1 MADLEAIREA
11 VIKGRRKDIQAL
23 VEAALDDG
31 ADPQVIINDYMI
43 AAMKEVGTR
52 FEAKKLFVPEM
63 MMAARTM
70 QTGVDVIKPL
80 IAEQTGDAKKMGTVI
95 IGTVFG
101 DLHDIGKNLVVLMLE
116 SSGFEVINIGEN
128 IDPETFLEKAREL
141 NADVVGMSSLLT
153 TGDPHIKSTIDA
165 FKNSALNGKVKLVCG
180 GAAVTKK
187 FAVDEC
193 GADGYA
199 VDAVDAVRV
208 IKNLMEIAV

>member
-1 MADLEAIREA
+1 MSDLQAIKEA
-11 VIKGRRKDIQAL
+11 VMKGKRKDITGL
-23 VEAALDDG
+23 VQAALDAG
-31 ADPQVIINDYMI
+31 TDPQVIINDYMI
-43 AAMKEVGTR
+43 EAMKEVGSR
-52 FEAKKLFVPEM
+52 FEAKKIFVPEM

-80 IAEQTGDAKKMGTVI
+80 ITKGKEIEKLGTVV

-101 DLHDIGKNLVVLMLE
+101 DLHDIGKNLVVLLLE
-116 SSGFEVINIGEN
+116 SSGFEVVNIGEN
-128 IDPETFLEKAREL
+128 VGPQQFVDKAREL
-141 NADVVGMSSLLT
+141 KADAVGMSSLLT

-165 FKNSALNGKVKLVCG
+165 FKASDLDGKVKLVCG

-199 VDAVDAVRV
+199 TDAVDAVRV
-208 IKNLMEIAV
+208 IKQLLEAAA